1 MSQRREGLMSQRIVS
16 PCVGLCSTTL
26 GDPVCRGCQRH
37 ESEIRDW
44 FVYTDA
50 TRREV
55 MQRLDAWRTRIAG
68 EYLRV
73 SDEAQLEAQLVRH
86 RIRHRPDQPGL
97 SRAVELLRVGRGRMR
112 DITRYGLQA
121 HGKGLH
127 LSVDELYTAIS
138 TALMAHA
145 EAQRHPSGSTHS
157 MGRPH
162 DSDAR

>member
-1 MSQRREGLMSQRIVS
+1 MSQRIVS
-16 PCVGLCSTTL
+16 PCVGLCSTTV
-26 GDPVCRGCQRH
+26 GDSVCRGCQRH

-44 FVYTDA
+44 FVYSDA

-55 MQRLDAWRTRIAG
+55 MQRLDAWRARIAG
-68 EYLRV
+68 EYLSV

-86 RIRHRPDQPGL
+86 RIRHRPDQPAL

-127 LSVDELYTAIS
+127 LSADELHKAIA

-145 EAQRHPSGSTHS
+145 EAQRLHPGSTHK
-157 MGRPH
+157 MGSLP
-162 DSDAR
+162 